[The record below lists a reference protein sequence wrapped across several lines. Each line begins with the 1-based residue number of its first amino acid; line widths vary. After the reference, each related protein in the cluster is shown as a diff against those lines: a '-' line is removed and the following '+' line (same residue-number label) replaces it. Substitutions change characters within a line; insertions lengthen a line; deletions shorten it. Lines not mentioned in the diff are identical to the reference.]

1 MLTVWRRTYTECFG
15 LFIYSSRI
23 YSRPATCYLPLVF
36 GNFLV
41 NTAAKDPTLIVL
53 HSNRN
58 GRQTINDLS
67 ISQEEWP
74 VTEQTLKKG
83 NRIEM
88 EYTVKTRSMLRNS
101 DKEAAVKHCSED
113 FQAGNANSQCDL
125 LKREQVE
132 RLHKSG
138 WWPRRWKRMTLFQ
151 IHLGMESTELAYGF
165 YVSS

>member
-1 MLTVWRRTYTECFG
+1 MFG

-23 YSRPATCYLPLVF
+23 YYRPAMCCLPLVF
-36 GNFLV
+36 GTFLV

-67 ISQEEWP
+67 INQEEWP

-83 NRIEM
+83 NGIET
-88 EYTVKTRSMLRNS
+88 EYAVKTWSMLINS
-101 DKEAAVKHCSED
+101 DEEAAVRYYSED
-113 FQAGNANSQCDL
+113 FQAGNANSQCEL
-125 LKREQVE
+125 LKWEQVE

-138 WWPRRWKRMTLFQ
+138 WWPWRWKRMTLFQ

-165 YVSS
+165 YVNS